1 MPLPVVWRT
10 RFQIWTDR
18 EMRAIWI
25 IPLMVNLVAAI
36 ISYARESFEF
46 TVLHVTLVIF
56 CILEGT
62 KDA

>member
-1 MPLPVVWRT
+1 
-10 RFQIWTDR
+10 
-18 EMRAIWI
+18 MRAIWI